1 MPDWRPDIASR
12 LGGLRLD
19 PAREAEIIDELSQHL
34 DLRYDE
40 LLSEGATADEAFRTA
55 ISELRDA
62 QALATAMRP
71 LRQSRVRPREPR
83 DPRLARL
90 TAYLIQDGTFAL
102 RQLVR
107 SPLVAAVAILTLA
120 IGIGLNTAVFTLVNA
135 VLLRPLPYPH
145 PERLAWIA
153 PYDELHK
160 QQVFASRGD
169 YLVWKQQ
176 THVFEKMAAYGTR
189 DFNLMV
195 GGEPSQERIASIGGD
210 FWEITGAQPI
220 LGRLPAEDDQQ
231 GVVLSYGLFQRRF
244 AGLPAIIGQGVEIGG
259 SAFTVVGVLPASF
272 RVTFPQQTAPGDEL
286 RDLDAFISLP
296 HGQQRPGSEIKS
308 PNRPAPYWVRVVAR
322 LAPGIPAS
330 RALLEMQT
338 LHAQLKRDYP
348 RPPALQ
354 TSIRV
359 EPLHDRLTDGARFSL
374 VVLQGAVGFV
384 LLIAVANVANLLLAQ
399 ASLRT
404 RETAVRAA
412 LGAGRG
418 RLMLQFL
425 VESVV
430 LALIAG
436 TAAVVVAYTA
446 VPLLVSLAPFSLTG
460 IADITVDARVLAFT
474 FCISIVTAV
483 LFAWAPVFETSRVSL
498 LSTLGGTTP
507 AATAGSVRTQG
518 LLISFEVALAVV
530 LLTGAGLMIKSLWHL
545 QMYPEG
551 FSPRGTYTM
560 RVPLSG
566 PRYEDLGQKHAY
578 VNELLQRLENAPEV
592 EDAGIASVTYNI
604 PVEVSGRRGNADS
617 PPVVAVRMVSP
628 AYLRAMGVSL
638 VRGRWPT
645 AADAHESVVVNETFA
660 RSVIPDGDPIGRAI
674 GGSFLSGTI
683 VGIAHD
689 FASTLDGEAR
699 AELYYPWNRSPATQ
713 SVVVAVRMS
722 ESDVPVVRRLVESID
737 RTQPVYRF
745 QTLEQSLS
753 ESIAP
758 RRFNMLVLEL
768 YAGAAAILALVGTFG
783 VVARSVSRRTR
794 ETAVRIAV
802 GARPATV
809 VSMIVREA
817 MTYVLFGIGVGVAG
831 TFGAGR
837 LMSGMLYGVEPHDPP
852 TILVIAAGLAVA
864 ALVAC
869 YLPAAKAAG
878 VDPVIALRQE

>member
-1 MPDWRPDIASR
+1 M
-12 LGGLRLD
+12 
-19 PAREAEIIDELSQHL
+19 
-34 DLRYDE
+34 
-40 LLSEGATADEAFRTA
+40 
-55 ISELRDA
+55 
-62 QALATAMRP
+62 
-71 LRQSRVRPREPR
+71 
-83 DPRLARL
+83 
-90 TAYLIQDGTFAL
+90 
-102 RQLVR
+102 
-107 SPLVAAVAILTLA
+107 
-120 IGIGLNTAVFTLVNA
+120 
-135 VLLRPLPYPH
+135 
-145 PERLAWIA
+145 
-153 PYDELHK
+153 
-160 QQVFASRGD
+160 
-169 YLVWKQQ
+169 
-176 THVFEKMAAYGTR
+176 
-189 DFNLMV
+189 
-195 GGEPSQERIASIGGD
+195 
-210 FWEITGAQPI
+210 
-220 LGRLPAEDDQQ
+220 
-231 GVVLSYGLFQRRF
+231 
-244 AGLPAIIGQGVEIGG
+244 
-259 SAFTVVGVLPASF
+259 
-272 RVTFPQQTAPGDEL
+272 
-286 RDLDAFISLP
+286 
-296 HGQQRPGSEIKS
+296 
-308 PNRPAPYWVRVVAR
+308 
-322 LAPGIPAS
+322 
-330 RALLEMQT
+330 
-338 LHAQLKRDYP
+338 
-348 RPPALQ
+348 
-354 TSIRV
+354 
-359 EPLHDRLTDGARFSL
+359 
-374 VVLQGAVGFV
+374 VLQGAVGFV

-460 IADITVDARVLAFT
+460 IADITVDGRVLAFT

-507 AATAGSVRTQG
+507 TATAGSVRTQG
-518 LLISFEVALAVV
+518 LLISFEVALAVL

-578 VNELLQRLENAPEV
+578 VNELLQRLENAPDV
-592 EDAGIASVTYNI
+592 EAAGIASVTYNI
-604 PVEVSGRRGNADS
+604 PVEVSGVGRGNADS

-660 RSVIPDGDPIGRAI
+660 RSLIPDGDPIGRAI

-683 VGIAHD
+683 VGVAHD
-689 FASTLDGEAR
+689 FASARLDGEAR
-699 AELYYPWNRSPATQ
+699 AELYYPWQRSPATQ

-722 ESDVPVVRRLVESID
+722 ESAVPVVRRLVESID

-758 RRFNMLVLEL
+758 RRFNMLLLEL
-768 YAGAAAILALVGTFG
+768 YAGAAAIMALVGTFG

-802 GARPATV
+802 GARPAAV
-809 VSMIVREA
+809 VSMIVRQA
-817 MTYVLFGIGVGVAG
+817 MTYVLLGIGVGVAG

-837 LMSGMLYGVEPHDPP
+837 LMRGMLYGVDPHDPP
-852 TILVIAAGLAVA
+852 TILVIAVGLAVA
-864 ALVAC
+864 AFVAC

>member
-12 LGGLRLD
+12 LGSLRLD

-34 DLRYDE
+34 DQRYDE

-55 ISELRDA
+55 VSELLDA
-62 QALATAMRP
+62 ETLATEMRP
-71 LRQSRVRPREPR
+71 LRQARVRPREPR

-145 PERLAWIA
+145 SERLVWIA

-210 FWEITGAQPI
+210 FWEITGAQPL
-220 LGRLPAEDDQQ
+220 LGRLPAEDDEQ

-259 SAFTVVGVLPASF
+259 AAFTVVGVLPASF

-322 LAPGIPAS
+322 LAPGISVS

-354 TSIRV
+354 TSIHV
-359 EPLHDRLTDGARFSL
+359 VSLHDRLTEGARFSL

-436 TAAVVVAYTA
+436 AAAVVVAYTA

-460 IADITVDARVLAFT
+460 IADITVDGRVLAFT

-507 AATAGSVRTQG
+507 TATAGSVRTQG
-518 LLISFEVALAVV
+518 LLISFEVALAVL

-566 PRYEDLGQKHAY
+566 PRYEDLGQKHA
-578 VNELLQRLENAPEV
+578 
-592 EDAGIASVTYNI
+592 
-604 PVEVSGRRGNADS
+604 
-617 PPVVAVRMVSP
+617 VR
-628 AYLRAMGVSL
+628 
-638 VRGRWPT
+638 
-645 AADAHESVVVNETFA
+645 
-660 RSVIPDGDPIGRAI
+660 
-674 GGSFLSGTI
+674 
-683 VGIAHD
+683 
-689 FASTLDGEAR
+689 
-699 AELYYPWNRSPATQ
+699 Q
-713 SVVVAVRMS
+713 
-722 ESDVPVVRRLVESID
+722 
-737 RTQPVYRF
+737 
-745 QTLEQSLS
+745 
-753 ESIAP
+753 
-758 RRFNMLVLEL
+758 
-768 YAGAAAILALVGTFG
+768 
-783 VVARSVSRRTR
+783 
-794 ETAVRIAV
+794 
-802 GARPATV
+802 
-809 VSMIVREA
+809 
-817 MTYVLFGIGVGVAG
+817 
-831 TFGAGR
+831 
-837 LMSGMLYGVEPHDPP
+837 
-852 TILVIAAGLAVA
+852 
-864 ALVAC
+864 
-869 YLPAAKAAG
+869 
-878 VDPVIALRQE
+878 

>member
-1 MPDWRPDIASR
+1 M
-12 LGGLRLD
+12 RLD

-34 DLRYDE
+34 DQRYDE
-40 LLSEGATADEAFRTA
+40 LLYEGATADEALRTA
-55 ISELRDA
+55 LSELLDA
-62 QALATAMRP
+62 EVLATEMRP
-71 LRQSRVRPREPR
+71 LRQARVRPRDPR
-83 DPRLARL
+83 DTRLARL
-90 TAYLIQDGTFAL
+90 AAHLVQDGRFAL

-107 SPLVAAVAILTLA
+107 SPVVAAVAILTLA

-145 PERLAWIA
+145 PERLIWIA
-153 PYDELHK
+153 PYDEQHK
-160 QQVFASRGD
+160 QQTFASRGD

-176 THVFEKMAAYGTR
+176 TRVFEKMAAYGTR
-189 DFNLMV
+189 DLNFIA
-195 GGEPSQERIASIGGD
+195 GGEASQERIASIGGD
-210 FWEITGAQPI
+210 FWEITGAQPT
-220 LGRLPAEDDQQ
+220 LGRLLAEDDEQ

-244 AGLPAIIGQGVEIGG
+244 GGLPTIIGQDVEISGA
-259 SAFTVVGVLPASF
+259 AFTVVGVLPATF

-296 HGQQRPGSEIKS
+296 HRHQLPGKAIES
-308 PNRPAPYWVRVVAR
+308 PNRPAPSWIRVVAR
-322 LAPGIPAS
+322 LAPEISVS

-338 LHAQLKRDYP
+338 LHAQLQRDYP

-354 TSIRV
+354 RTIHVVS
-359 EPLHDRLTDGARFSL
+359 LHDKLTEGARFSL
-374 VVLQGAVGFV
+374 VMLQGAVGFV

-430 LALIAG
+430 LALAAG
-436 TAAVVVAYTA
+436 TAALGVAYTA

-460 IADITVDARVLAFT
+460 IADITVDGRVLAFT
-474 FCISIVTAV
+474 FCTSIVTAV

-507 AATAGSVRTQG
+507 TATTGSVRTQG
-518 LLISFEVALAVV
+518 LLISLEVALAVL

-545 QMYPEG
+545 QLYPEG

-578 VNELLQRLENAPEV
+578 VNELLQRLESAPDV
-592 EDAGIASVTYNI
+592 EAAGISSVTYNI
-604 PVEVSGRRGNADS
+604 PVEVSGVGHGNADS

-660 RSVIPDGDPIGRAI
+660 RSLIPDGDPIGRAI

-689 FASTLDGEAR
+689 FASARLDGEAR
-699 AELYYPWNRSPATQ
+699 AELYYPWQRSPTTQ
-713 SVVVAVRMS
+713 SVMVVVRMS
-722 ESDVPVVRRLVESID
+722 ESAVPVVRRLVETID
-737 RTQPVYRF
+737 RTQSVYRF

-768 YAGAAAILALVGTFG
+768 YAGAAAIMALVGTFS

-802 GARPATV
+802 GARPAAV
-809 VSMIVREA
+809 VFMIVRQA
-817 MTYVLFGIGVGVAG
+817 MTYVLLGIGVGVAG
-831 TFGAGR
+831 AFGAGR
-837 LMSGMLYGVEPHDPP
+837 LMHGMLYGVDPHDPQ
-852 TILVIAAGLAVA
+852 TILVITVGLAVA
-864 ALVAC
+864 ALGAC
-869 YLPAAKAAG
+869 YLPAAKAAS